1 MSNAPTDIYI
11 SPTSTPRL
19 SRMDVFTPQPVNWD
33 QLSTHSGRAKSA
45 GDTMNNLYLFFFW
58 KSMHKFSNHIDIS
71 NTEFCGNWQYIVRYH

>member
-45 GDTMNNLYLFFFW
+45 GDTMNSLYLF
-58 KSMHKFSNHIDIS
+58 
-71 NTEFCGNWQYIVRYH
+71 